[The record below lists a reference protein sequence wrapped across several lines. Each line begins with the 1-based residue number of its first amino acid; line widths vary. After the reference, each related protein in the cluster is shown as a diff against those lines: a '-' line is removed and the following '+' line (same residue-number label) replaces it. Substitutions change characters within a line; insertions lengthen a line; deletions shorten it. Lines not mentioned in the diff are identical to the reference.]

1 MKSGKSKSFSFT
13 NLLNLYVT
21 EKEDVGNMVKLSYIS
36 SLRSRNGIN
45 LNFSPEEILIKDV
58 E

>member
-21 EKEDVGNMVKLSYIS
+21 EKEDVGMDIDGYIS

-45 LNFSPEEILIKDV
+45 LNFSPEEVLIKDV

>member
-1 MKSGKSKSFSFT
+1 MKSGKSKSVAFT

-21 EKEDVGNMVKLSYIS
+21 EKEDVGMDIDGYIS

>member
-21 EKEDVGNMVKLSYIS
+21 EKEDVGMDIDGYIS

-45 LNFSPEEILIKDV
+45 LNFSPKEVLIKDV

>member
-21 EKEDVGNMVKLSYIS
+21 AKEDVGMDIDGYIS